1 MEQKE
6 KKEKKKAW
14 KKAKHKA
21 CRPWKGLSVF
31 TGIVTVL
38 ALVVTMI
45 FSMFDNTISVFIGGT
60 FWELKNKNEDA
71 QYFKSTFDSKEEKDK
86 YEDWL
91 CEQVEAE
98 GATLLMNKNNALPLE
113 KGSKVS
119 HIFFKCS

>member
-45 FSMFDNTISVFIGGT
+45 FSMFDNTISVFI
-60 FWELKNKNEDA
+60 
-71 QYFKSTFDSKEEKDK
+71 
-86 YEDWL
+86 
-91 CEQVEAE
+91 
-98 GATLLMNKNNALPLE
+98 
-113 KGSKVS
+113 
-119 HIFFKCS
+119 

>member
-86 YEDWL
+86 YED
-91 CEQVEAE
+91 
-98 GATLLMNKNNALPLE
+98 
-113 KGSKVS
+113 
-119 HIFFKCS
+119 